1 MRVRLP
7 PLLRPRARRAQ
18 PPLPYVAFSPAR
30 QVTDEYAALNPS
42 RVVPTLVI
50 DGHTLGQSVA
60 ILEYLD
66 ETRPERS
73 LLPKDAYR
81 RALVRQIVLT
91 IAADTQPVQN
101 LRVLNHLP
109 EAERTAWANH
119 WITVNFE
126 GTRARAPACVGTRSA
141 LADTASAG
149 SVGGP
154 VAALERLLQSTAG
167 KYCVGDEVTQADVC
181 LVPQVYNAYR

>member
-1 MRVRLP
+1 M
-7 PLLRPRARRAQ
+7 
-18 PPLPYVAFSPAR
+18 
-30 QVTDEYAALNPS
+30 TDEYAALNPS

-126 GTRARAPACVGTRSA
+126 CTHTSTPRWRSISA
-141 LADTASAG
+141 LADSAL
-149 SVGGP
+149 VEPVCGP
-154 VAALERLLQSTAG
+154 ATALERLLQSTAG
-167 KYCVGDEVTQADVC
+167 KYCVGDEVTQADLC